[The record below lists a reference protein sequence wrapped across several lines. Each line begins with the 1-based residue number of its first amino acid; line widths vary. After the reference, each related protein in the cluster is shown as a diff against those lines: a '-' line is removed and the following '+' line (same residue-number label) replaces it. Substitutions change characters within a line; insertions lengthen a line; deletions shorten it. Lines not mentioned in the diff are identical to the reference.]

1 MTNLYKKAIKKYRN
15 DIANKYWG
23 KNYNELNDFH
33 KIQLKAFIHDLEFPQ
48 WKKIIINNIICYIS
62 NTGIVL
68 DENKEVIKEYE
79 NSSKYKTVWIRSKNN
94 KQRNYPRLVHRLVA
108 EAFIPNPENKPQV
121 NHINHN
127 TNLNWVGNLEW
138 VTPKENIRASIKD
151 GNQIV
156 GMKHKNSKFTD
167 EQIHQV
173 CKLLEHPNN
182 NIFEIAQKTGVS
194 IKTINHIRF
203 DNGWPHI
210 SKLYNI
216 IKDKRPNGP
225 KYSLIS
231 KKIIELLKKK
241 KTNSEIYIELDKLG
255 LSQNISKKSISD
267 RIYNIKH
274 SLVERSTTIDQLG

>member
-121 NHINHN
+121 NHIKHN

-173 CKLLEHPNN
+173 CKLLEDPNN